1 MDLIRFVG
9 TTDTMRVDLSA
20 SNNHVTINSVVIP
33 TDEELALGFE
43 IVNEHNGIVQ
53 GDYSAYKYIFR
64 KEPNYVILTADPT
77 DVYVAPT
84 YITINYVSADENGV
98 VTLESEKIQNN
109 ADKVVVKG
117 CSAYPN
123 YGYQLVNWTN
133 SAGDEVSTEQK
144 FVPIVNAKSV
154 DETYTAHFELIPVP
168 EKTLEEVKAI
178 KDQDIDNAYA
188 AALAEGTTATLI
200 DGSEIKFSI
209 NQDFINDAIAAFNLA
224 SSLYDTDGIS
234 IPFEINKVC
243 YQYAPIEVIHIYI
256 AMQMYIVAMK
266 SIRNEL
272 FGTIDRATDKATVEA
287 ITFSV
292 DSMDEEGKA
301 GYQESIAS
309 GENMIKVMKAK
320 FGISDTEPISEE
332 KIE

>member
-109 ADKVVVKG
+109 ADRVVVKG

-123 YGYQLVNWTN
+123 YGYQFVNWTN

-144 FVPIVNAKSV
+144 FVPIVNTKSV
-154 DETYTAHFELIPVP
+154 NP
-168 EKTLEEVKAI
+168 
-178 KDQDIDNAYA
+178 
-188 AALAEGTTATLI
+188 
-200 DGSEIKFSI
+200 
-209 NQDFINDAIAAFNLA
+209 
-224 SSLYDTDGIS
+224 
-234 IPFEINKVC
+234 
-243 YQYAPIEVIHIYI
+243 
-256 AMQMYIVAMK
+256 
-266 SIRNEL
+266 
-272 FGTIDRATDKATVEA
+272 
-287 ITFSV
+287 
-292 DSMDEEGKA
+292 
-301 GYQESIAS
+301 
-309 GENMIKVMKAK
+309 GE
-320 FGISDTEPISEE
+320 
-332 KIE
+332 